1 MLWICMQDEKTK
13 NWWLLVQETPI
24 GYFPAHLFSNLVAA
38 NTVGWGGLAATP
50 TGTSP
55 PMGSGLFPDKSYIHA
70 CYFRYI
76 SYQNKDRKKA
86 TPAEDLT
93 RKILNAPAKCYAI
106 DYYEYDGKEAGHA
119 LEFGGPG
126 GYCGN

>member
-1 MLWICMQDEKTK
+1 
-13 NWWLLVQETPI
+13 LLVQETPI

-50 TGTSP
+50 AGTSP
-55 PMGSGLFPDKSYIHA
+55 PMGSGLFPDKSYIHS

-76 SYQNKDRKKA
+76 SYKDNDGKRVG
-86 TPAEDLT
+86 PAEYLT
-93 RKILNAPAKCYAI
+93 RKTLNAPGKCYAI
-106 DYYEYDGKEAGHA
+106 NYYEYDGKEAGYA

>member
-1 MLWICMQDEKTK
+1 DQTSK
-13 NWWLLVQETPI
+13 NWWLLVQDTPI
-24 GYFPAHLFSNLVAA
+24 GYFPAHLFSNLAAA

-55 PMGSGLFPDKSYIHA
+55 PMGSGLFPDKTYIRA

-76 SYQNKDRKKA
+76 SFQDKNRKKVE
-86 TPAEDLT
+86 PEKFMT
-93 RKILNAPAKCYAI
+93 RKTLNAPAKCYAI
-106 DYYEYDGKEAGHA
+106 DYYAYDGKEARYA